1 MKRLLLDECVDGR
14 LKRYFSPEYEVR
26 AVHEMGWQG
35 VRNSELLQL
44 ASQAFDVLITVDKR
58 LPEQH
63 DLSRYSL
70 SVVVI
75 RAPNNRLATLARAVP
90 LIEAKLAALRVGEA
104 IVVEVDDRGT
114 G

>member
-1 MKRLLLDECVDGR
+1 MRGWR

-35 VRNSELLQL
+35 VRNSQLLQL

-75 RAPNNRLATLARAVP
+75 RAPNNRLATLSQAVP
-90 LIEAKLAALRVGEA
+90 SIEAKLETLQVGEMLYVA
-104 IVVEVDDRGT
+104 VGD
-114 G
+114 

>member
-1 MKRLLLDECVDGR
+1 MKRLLLDECVDWR

-44 ASQAFDVLITVDKR
+44 SSQAFDVLITVDKR
-58 LPEQH
+58 LPQQQ
-63 DLSRYSL
+63 DLAQYPL

-75 RAPNNRLATLARAVP
+75 RAPNNRLATLAHAVP
-90 LIEAKLAALRVGEA
+90 LIEAKVEALQVGEA
-104 IVVEVDDRGT
+104 LYVTVSD
-114 G
+114 

>member
-1 MKRLLLDECVDGR
+1 MNRLLLDECVDWR

-58 LPEQH
+58 LPQQQ
-63 DLSRYSL
+63 DLAQYPL

-75 RAPNNRLATLARAVP
+75 RAPNNRLATLAHAVP
-90 LIEAKLAALRVGEA
+90 LIEAKVEALQVGEA
-104 IVVEVDDRGT
+104 LYVTVSD
-114 G
+114 

>member
-1 MKRLLLDECVDGR
+1 MKRLLLDECVDWR
-14 LKRYFSPEYEVR
+14 LKRLFSPEYEVR

-35 VRNSELLQL
+35 VRNSELLHL

-75 RAPNNRLATLARAVP
+75 RAPNN
-90 LIEAKLAALRVGEA
+90 
-104 IVVEVDDRGT
+104 
-114 G
+114 

>member
-1 MKRLLLDECVDGR
+1 MKRLLLDECVDWR

-58 LPEQH
+58 LPQQQ
-63 DLSRYSL
+63 DLAQYPL

-75 RAPNNRLATLARAVP
+75 RAPNNRLAP
-90 LIEAKLAALRVGEA
+90 LVQAISSIQAKLETLQVGEMLYVA
-104 IVVEVDDRGT
+104 VGD
-114 G
+114 

>member
-1 MKRLLLDECVDGR
+1 MKRLLLDECVDWR

-58 LPEQH
+58 LHQQQ
-63 DLSRYSL
+63 DLAQYPL

-75 RAPNNRLATLARAVP
+75 RAPNNRLATLAQAVP
-90 LIEAKLAALRVGEA
+90 LIEAKVETLQVGEA
-104 IVVEVDDRGT
+104 LYITVSD
-114 G
+114 

>member
-1 MKRLLLDECVDGR
+1 MKRLLLDECMDWR

-58 LPEQH
+58 LPEQK
-63 DLSRYSL
+63 DLSQYSL

-75 RAPNNRLATLARAVP
+75 RAPNNRLATLAQAVP
-90 LIEAKLAALRVGEA
+90 LIEAKLDALQAGETLVVA
-104 IVVEVDDRGT
+104 IDDRE
-114 G
+114 

>member
-1 MKRLLLDECVDGR
+1 MKRLLLDECVDWR

-58 LPEQH
+58 LPQQQ
-63 DLSRYSL
+63 DLAQYPL

-75 RAPNNRLATLARAVP
+75 RAPNNRLATLAHAVP
-90 LIEAKLAALRVGEA
+90 LIEAKVEALQVGEA
-104 IVVEVDDRGT
+104 LYVTVSD
-114 G
+114 

>member
-1 MKRLLLDECVDGR
+1 MRRLLLDECVDWR

-58 LPEQH
+58 LPQQQ
-63 DLSRYSL
+63 DLAQYPL

-75 RAPNNRLATLARAVP
+75 RAPNNRLATLVQAVP
-90 LIEAKLAALRVGEA
+90 SIEAKVETLQVGEA
-104 IVVEVDDRGT
+104 LYITVSD
-114 G
+114 

>member
-1 MKRLLLDECVDGR
+1 MNRLLLDECVDWR

-63 DLSRYSL
+63 DLSRYAL

-75 RAPNNRLATLARAVP
+75 RAPNNRLATLSQAVP
-90 LIEAKLAALRVGEA
+90 LIEAKVETLQVGEA
-104 IVVEVDDRGT
+104 LYITVSD
-114 G
+114 

>member
-1 MKRLLLDECVDGR
+1 MKRLLLDECVDWR

-63 DLSRYSL
+63 DLSRYAL

-75 RAPNNRLATLARAVP
+75 RAPNNRLATLAQAVP
-90 LIEAKLAALRVGEA
+90 SIEAKLETLQVGEMLYVA
-104 IVVEVDDRGT
+104 VGD
-114 G
+114 

>member
-1 MKRLLLDECVDGR
+1 MKRLLLDECVDWR

-63 DLSRYSL
+63 DLSQIRSVSCRNPRTQQPIGDSGSGSSL
-70 SVVVI
+70 
-75 RAPNNRLATLARAVP
+75 
-90 LIEAKLAALRVGEA
+90 
-104 IVVEVDDRGT
+104 D
-114 G
+114 

>member
-1 MKRLLLDECVDGR
+1 MRRLLLDECVDWR

-75 RAPNNRLATLARAVP
+75 RAPNNRLATLAQAVP
-90 LIEAKLAALRVGEA
+90 LIEAKVETLQVGEA
-104 IVVEVDDRGT
+104 LYITVSD
-114 G
+114 